1 LDIVREKNARA
12 LWKRPVFTVS
22 CFGIVLALVFY
33 YSYSLS
39 SVDFTIDSDQVVIA
53 KVEQGPMT
61 VSVSGNG
68 ILVPEEIYW
77 LASRVSGRVEKVLV
91 QAGDKVEYGQ
101 PLFILSNPQLIQLR
115 DESQWSYQ
123 ALLAEQEALDSK
135 LATDLLNHEAVVLSA
150 KLALDKARLTLSAQN
165 QLIQSG
171 NDIVSQIDFKESQ
184 LDVAQMQQTLEIEQR
199 ISKQFEENAHAQRSA
214 MSAQVNKL
222 AKTLERAEEQVTSLT
237 LKASIAGVIQES
249 QLEQGQQLQAG
260 TNIAKIAT
268 PDKLYAQIGIPEL
281 LATRLA
287 LGQAAKIDS
296 RRGIMSGVVRRIDPN
311 ISNGNVVVDIEIES
325 DLAPNARPDLSVVGE
340 VTISQLAQTLHVRRP
355 AFSQENQRA
364 TLFKVDTQGF
374 AIKVKATLGQAS
386 SHHIQIASGLN
397 AGDRIIVSDTT
408 DWSSFDTLRI
418 N

>member
-1 LDIVREKNARA
+1 
-12 LWKRPVFTVS
+12 
-22 CFGIVLALVFY
+22 
-33 YSYSLS
+33 
-39 SVDFTIDSDQVVIA
+39 
-53 KVEQGPMT
+53 MT